1 MLLFSWVH
9 RDVDGTDF
17 PLQVTQAIL
26 ADTSF
31 ALLCLVL
38 MLGPVARFVPRVRRV
53 VPWGRELGIAMF
65 VTAGLH
71 VVMLY
76 GWSWDGLRHF
86 FGSDGFF
93 DADDVGTAANWVGLV
108 ALGYA
113 LVLAATSNDF
123 SHRRLGRGWKF
134 VQRQAYTLFVLTW
147 LHTAGWILIDGNYG
161 QSFIPWFWG
170 FTLMAVVAQLSGF
183 IHTVRSSRGPSPQ
196 RALAKTSAQTSTSD
210 VVAVKEW
217 GAVAALWVGLIVSV
231 YLIGID

>member
-1 MLLFSWVH
+1 MLLFSWVK
-9 RDVDGTDF
+9 RDPDGTDF
-17 PLQVTQAIL
+17 PLQLSQDIL

-38 MLGPVARFVPRVRRV
+38 VLGPVARFVPRVRRV

-71 VVMLY
+71 VVMLL

-86 FGSDGFF
+86 FGSDGYF
-93 DADDVGTAANWVGLV
+93 DGDTVGTAANWVGLV

-113 LVLAATSNDF
+113 LVLAATSNKI
-123 SHRRLGRGWKF
+123 SQRRLGRGWKF

-147 LHTAGWILIDGNYG
+147 LHTAGWILIDGHG

-170 FTLMAVVAQLSGF
+170 FTLMAVVAQFSGF

-196 RALAKTSAQTSTSD
+196 RAPAKTRAQTSTAA
-210 VVAVKEW
+210 VAAVGKEVAVT
-217 GAVAALWVGLIVSV
+217 ALWVGLIVTV
-231 YLIGID
+231 YLMGI